1 MAGLCVRCRGVLDLP
16 YGSGSKAVEAGIKH
30 NIYLVGWKLRSGSLE
45 EQEVFMLLCDCTCRA
60 CRWDRSASSL
70 LR

>member
-30 NIYLVGWKLRSGSLE
+30 NIYLVGWMLSSGGLE
-45 EQEVFMLLCDCTCRA
+45 EREAFMLLCDCTGMAR
-60 CRWDRSASSL
+60 RWDRSASSL